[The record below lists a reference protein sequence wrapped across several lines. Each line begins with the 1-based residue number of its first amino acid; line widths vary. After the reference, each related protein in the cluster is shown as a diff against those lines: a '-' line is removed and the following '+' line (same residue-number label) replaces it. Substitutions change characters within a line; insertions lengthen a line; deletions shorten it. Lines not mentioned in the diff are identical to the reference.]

1 MDSCSR
7 LSLLIYYIIETKMK
21 TFKLLKELP
30 WLEVWTIIE
39 YKDWYLECPEYIF
52 TNVKDMI
59 KDIIENRLSDWWLEE
74 IKEPKYIYELEIWDT
89 YYSMN
94 NFNRVEK
101 VIITHSSYYENDL
114 EYWNVFLNK
123 EDAEKELNK
132 RKAIAKIK
140 KWIWEKNIEILSFN
154 NIPWYSIEYYPA
166 NNELCITEIYSPR
179 IWDIIFENKEEAE
192 RCKKECEKEWKIL
205 FG

>member
-1 MDSCSR
+1 
-7 LSLLIYYIIETKMK
+7 MK
-21 TFKLLKELP
+21 RFKLLKELP
-30 WLEVWTIIE
+30 NIWVESIIVDEWDRIYIEKHLPENKDLLESELDLLQTIIRNKNK
-39 YKDWYLECPEYIF
+39 Y
-52 TNVKDMI
+52 
-59 KDIIENRLSDWWLEE
+59 WLEE
-74 IKEPKYIYELEIWDT
+74 IKEPKSIYDLEVWDK
-89 YYSMN
+89 YYSISA
-94 NFNRVEK
+94 FNTDHVTFIDK
-101 VIITHSSYYENDL
+101 YNYSSYYENDL
-114 EYWNVFLNK
+114 EYWNGFLTQ